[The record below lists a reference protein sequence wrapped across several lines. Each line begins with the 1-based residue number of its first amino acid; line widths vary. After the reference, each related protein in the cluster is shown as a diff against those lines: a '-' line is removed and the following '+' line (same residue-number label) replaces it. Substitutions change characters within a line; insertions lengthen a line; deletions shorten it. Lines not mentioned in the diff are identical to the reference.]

1 VNARD
6 LFNLDNKNI
15 VVIGGAGG
23 IGQEVVKGYLQLG
36 AAVTIVDISEEN
48 VKRAVAELKEV
59 GEGTID
65 YLVAD
70 ITDET
75 SVAAMGD
82 AYIAKHGHIDVLYHA
97 QGYNKKFPFSEFPMD
112 IWDQMFA
119 VNVKGIMLTSK
130 YFGKRMKDQG
140 YGKIISISST
150 RGSRG
155 IGNGNTAY
163 CATKGAVDM
172 LVRSLC
178 CELGPQVTVNAIGPT
193 FVYTPMSATFL
204 PADPIERNKIA
215 ANMPLQRIA
224 NPEDLVGV
232 SIFLASAASDFMT
245 GQILYVDG
253 GLTAIG

>member
-1 VNARD
+1 MNAKE
-6 LFNLDNKNI
+6 LFSLEGKNI
-15 VVIGGAGG
+15 VMIGGAGG
-23 IGQEVVKGYLQLG
+23 IGREIAKGYLQTG
-36 AAVTIVDISEEN
+36 AEVTIVDVSEKN
-48 VKRAVAELKEV
+48 AKDAVDAIKEEC
-59 GEGTID
+59 GLQAD

-70 ITDET
+70 ITNEA
-75 SVAAMGD
+75 SVTAMGE
-82 AYIAKHGHIDVLYHA
+82 AYIAAHGHIDVLFHA
-97 QGYNKKFPFSEFPMD
+97 QGYNKKFPFAEFPMD
-112 IWDQMFA
+112 VWDQMFA

-130 YFGKRMKDQG
+130 FFGKLMKEQG
-140 YGKIISISST
+140 FGKIVSISST

-178 CELGPQVTVNAIGPT
+178 CELGPEVTVNAIGPT
-193 FVYTPMSATFL
+193 FTYTPMMAGILS
-204 PADPIERNKIA
+204 ADPAERNKMA
-215 ANMPLQRIA
+215 ANMPLQRIG

-232 SIFLASAASDFMT
+232 AVFLASAASDFMT